1 MDNNQLNSGS
11 IDTLKKGDTLMVS
24 ARKVNG
30 GKISL
35 EFAEI
40 IETSDRLVSALTI
53 LNKSDDGFSSRP
65 RRAWV
70 SAEPSDA
77 SELFNV
83 NFEDDG
89 EWYDSEKGE
98 MMDLDI
104 LNPTFNDVRF
114 RVQITET
121 TEPTEWQAENL
132 ERAAKRAGKDGDY
145 ITHDGNYIFSNSNV
159 VLLPAD
165 QDPVHTFLTAD
176 TAAIKLVPNTG
187 IKASEVEEVE
197 SMM

>member
-1 MDNNQLNSGS
+1 MEDNQLNSGS

-35 EFAEI
+35 EFAEV

-53 LNKSDDGFSSRP
+53 LNKSDDRFSSRP

-83 NFEDDG
+83 NFGDDG

-98 MMDLDI
+98 MMDLDV
-104 LNPTFNDVRF
+104 LNPTYNGQRF
-114 RVQITET
+114 RVQINET
-121 TEPTEWQAENL
+121 VEGTQWQIDNADV
-132 ERAAKRAGKDGDY
+132 AAKRRGKGGDF
-145 ITHDGNYIFSNSNV
+145 ITHNGEYIYSNGDIVLVDKGNDV
-159 VLLPAD
+159 T
-165 QDPVHTFLTAD
+165 HTYLQAD
-176 TAAIKLVPNTG
+176 TTTIENATK
-187 IKASEVEEVE
+187 EVENEQPVE
-197 SMM
+197 KLNFL

>member
-1 MDNNQLNSGS
+1 MEDNQLNSGS

-35 EFAEI
+35 EFAEV

-53 LNKSDDGFSSRP
+53 LNKSDDRFSSRP

-83 NFEDDG
+83 NFGDDG

-98 MMDLDI
+98 MMDLDV
-104 LNPTFNDVRF
+104 LNPTYNGQRF
-114 RVQITET
+114 RVQINET
-121 TEPTEWQAENL
+121 VEGTQWQIDNADV
-132 ERAAKRAGKDGDY
+132 AAKRRGKGGDF
-145 ITHDGNYIFSNSNV
+145 ITHNGEYIYSNGDIVLVDKGNDV
-159 VLLPAD
+159 T
-165 QDPVHTFLTAD
+165 HTYLQAD
-176 TAAIKLVPNTG
+176 TTTIENATK
-187 IKASEVEEVE
+187 EVENEQPVE
-197 SMM
+197 ELNFL

>member
-1 MDNNQLNSGS
+1 MEDNQLNSGS

-53 LNKSDDGFSSRP
+53 LNKSDDRFSSRP

-83 NFEDDG
+83 NFGDDG

-98 MMDLDI
+98 MIDLDV
-104 LNPTFNDVRF
+104 LNPTYNGQRF
-114 RVQITET
+114 RVQINET
-121 TEPTEWQAENL
+121 VEGTQWQIDNADV
-132 ERAAKRAGKDGDY
+132 AAKRKGKGGDF
-145 ITHDGNYIFSNSNV
+145 ITHNGEYIYSNGDIVLVDEGNEV
-159 VLLPAD
+159 T
-165 QDPVHTFLTAD
+165 HTYLESD
-176 TAAIKLVPNTG
+176 TATIENATKVVENEQP
-187 IKASEVEEVE
+187 VEELNFL
-197 SMM
+197 

>member
-1 MDNNQLNSGS
+1 MEDNQLNSGS

-53 LNKSDDGFSSRP
+53 LNKSDDRFSSRP

-98 MMDLDI
+98 MMDLDV
-104 LNPTFNDVRF
+104 LNPTYNGQRF
-114 RVQITET
+114 RVQINET
-121 TEPTEWQAENL
+121 VEGTQWQIDNADV
-132 ERAAKRAGKDGDY
+132 AAKRRGKGGDF
-145 ITHDGNYIFSNSNV
+145 ITHNGEYIYSNGDI
-159 VLLPAD
+159 VLVD
-165 QDPVHTFLTAD
+165 KGDDVTHTYLQAD
-176 TAAIKLVPNTG
+176 TTTIENATK
-187 IKASEVEEVE
+187 EVENEQPVE
-197 SMM
+197 ELNFL

>member
-1 MDNNQLNSGS
+1 MEDNQLNSGS

-53 LNKSDDGFSSRP
+53 LNKSDDRFSSRP

-83 NFEDDG
+83 NFGDDG

-98 MMDLDI
+98 MMDLDV
-104 LNPTFNDVRF
+104 LNPTYNGQRF
-114 RVQITET
+114 RVQINET
-121 TEPTEWQAENL
+121 VEGTQWQIDNADV
-132 ERAAKRAGKDGDY
+132 AAKRKGKGGDF
-145 ITHDGNYIFSNSNV
+145 ITHNGEYIYSNGDIVLVDEGNEV
-159 VLLPAD
+159 T
-165 QDPVHTFLTAD
+165 HTYLESD
-176 TAAIKLVPNTG
+176 TATIENATKVVENEQP
-187 IKASEVEEVE
+187 VEELNFL
-197 SMM
+197 

>member
-11 IDTLKKGDTLMVS
+11 IETLKKDDTLLVS
-24 ARKVNG
+24 ARKING

-35 EFAEI
+35 EFAEV

-53 LNKSDDGFSSRP
+53 LNKSDDRFSSRP

-83 NFEDDG
+83 NFGDDG

-98 MMDLDI
+98 MMDLDV
-104 LNPTFNDVRF
+104 LNPKYNGQRF
-114 RVQITET
+114 RVQINET
-121 TEPTEWQAENL
+121 VEGTQWQIDNADV
-132 ERAAKRAGKDGDY
+132 AAKRKGKGGEF
-145 ITHDGNYIFSNSNV
+145 ITHNGEYVYSNGDV
-159 VLLPAD
+159 VLVNEGD
-165 QDPVHTFLTAD
+165 NVTHTYLQAD
-176 TAAIKLVPNTG
+176 TVTIESANK
-187 IKASEVEEVE
+187 VEEGQPVE
-197 SMM
+197 ELDFL

>member
-11 IDTLKKGDTLMVS
+11 IETLKKDDTLLVS
-24 ARKVNG
+24 ARKING

-35 EFAEI
+35 EFAEV

-53 LNKSDDGFSSRP
+53 LNKSDDRFSSRP

-83 NFEDDG
+83 NFGDDG

-98 MMDLDI
+98 MMDLDV
-104 LNPTFNDVRF
+104 LNPKYNGQRF
-114 RVQITET
+114 RVQINET
-121 TEPTEWQAENL
+121 VEGTQWQIDNADV
-132 ERAAKRAGKDGDY
+132 AAKRKGKGGEF
-145 ITHDGNYIFSNSNV
+145 ITHNGEYVYSNGDV
-159 VLLPAD
+159 VLVNEGD
-165 QDPVHTFLTAD
+165 NVTHTYLQAD
-176 TAAIKLVPNTG
+176 TVTIESVNK
-187 IKASEVEEVE
+187 VEEGQPVE
-197 SMM
+197 ELDFL

>member
-35 EFAEI
+35 EFAEV

-53 LNKSDDGFSSRP
+53 LNKSDDRFSSRP

-83 NFEDDG
+83 NFGDDG

-98 MMDLDI
+98 MMDLDV
-104 LNPTFNDVRF
+104 LNPTYNGQRF
-114 RVQITET
+114 RVQINET
-121 TEPTEWQAENL
+121 VEGTQWQIDNADV
-132 ERAAKRAGKDGDY
+132 AAKRRGKGGDF
-145 ITHDGNYIFSNSNV
+145 ITHNGEYVYSNGDIVLVDEGNDV
-159 VLLPAD
+159 T
-165 QDPVHTFLTAD
+165 HTYLQAD
-176 TAAIKLVPNTG
+176 TATIENATKVVEDEQP
-187 IKASEVEEVE
+187 VEELNFL
-197 SMM
+197 

>member
-35 EFAEI
+35 EFAEV

-53 LNKSDDGFSSRP
+53 LNKSDDRFSSRP

-70 SAEPSDA
+70 SAEPVDA
-77 SELFNV
+77 AELFNV
-83 NFEDDG
+83 NFGDDG

-98 MMDLDI
+98 MMDLDV
-104 LNPTFNDVRF
+104 LNPKYNGQRF
-114 RVQITET
+114 RVQINET
-121 TEPTEWQAENL
+121 VEGTQWQIDNADV
-132 ERAAKRAGKDGDY
+132 AAKRKGKGGEF
-145 ITHDGNYIFSNSNV
+145 ITHNGEYVYSNGDV
-159 VLLPAD
+159 VLVD
-165 QDPVHTFLTAD
+165 EGNDVTHTYLQAD
-176 TAAIKLVPNTG
+176 TETIEIAEKVNEETP
-187 IKASEVEEVE
+187 VEELNFL
-197 SMM
+197 

>member
-11 IDTLKKGDTLMVS
+11 IETLKKGDTLLVS
-24 ARKVNG
+24 ARKISG

-35 EFAEI
+35 EVAEI

-53 LNKSDDGFSSRP
+53 LNKSDDRFSSRP

-83 NFEDDG
+83 NFGDDG

-98 MMDLDI
+98 MMDLDV
-104 LNPTFNDVRF
+104 LNPKYNGQRF
-114 RVQITET
+114 RVQINET
-121 TEPTEWQAENL
+121 VEGTQWQIDNADV
-132 ERAAKRAGKDGDY
+132 AAKRKGKGGEF
-145 ITHDGNYIFSNSNV
+145 ITHNGEYVYSN
-159 VLLPAD
+159 
-165 QDPVHTFLTAD
+165 
-176 TAAIKLVPNTG
+176 
-187 IKASEVEEVE
+187 
-197 SMM
+197 

>member
-1 MDNNQLNSGS
+1 MEDNQLNSGS

-35 EFAEI
+35 EFAEV

-53 LNKSDDGFSSRP
+53 LNKSDDRFSSRP

-83 NFEDDG
+83 NFGDDG

-98 MMDLDI
+98 MMDLDV
-104 LNPTFNDVRF
+104 LNPTYNGQRF
-114 RVQITET
+114 RVQINET
-121 TEPTEWQAENL
+121 VEGTQWQIDNADV
-132 ERAAKRAGKDGDY
+132 AAKRRGKGGDF
-145 ITHDGNYIFSNSNV
+145 ITHNGEYVYSNGDIVLVNEGDNV
-159 VLLPAD
+159 T
-165 QDPVHTFLTAD
+165 HTYLQSD
-176 TAAIKLVPNTG
+176 TTTIENATK
-187 IKASEVEEVE
+187 EVENEQPVE
-197 SMM
+197 ELNFL